1 MTDDKKG
8 LGERLGDAVDA
19 VKHKV
24 NEGADRAR
32 AEGHD
37 VKAQTSDSPLE
48 RAAEKG
54 KGMVDRGKADLHE
67 GASERDAKDASR

>member
-1 MTDDKKG
+1 MTDKDKS
-8 LGERLGDAVDA
+8 LGERLGDAADA

-37 VKAQTSDSPLE
+37 FKAETSDNPLE
-48 RAAEKG
+48 RAVEKG
-54 KGMVDRGKADLHE
+54 KGMVDRGKAELHDA
-67 GASERDAKDASR
+67 ASEQKARDAGS